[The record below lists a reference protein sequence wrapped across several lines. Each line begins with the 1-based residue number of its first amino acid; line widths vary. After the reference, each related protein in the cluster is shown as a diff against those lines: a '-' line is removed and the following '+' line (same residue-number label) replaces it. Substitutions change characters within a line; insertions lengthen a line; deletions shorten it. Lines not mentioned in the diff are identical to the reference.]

1 MMHTFSWHS
10 SANDVILVGAVLAA
24 LGVIWRG
31 VLHPIV
37 RFFKRLETTM
47 TFVETELKPNGGG
60 SLRDA
65 IDKLV
70 RRTDNLEAIVRPP
83 KEKP

>member
-1 MMHTFSWHS
+1 MFAGWHS
-10 SANDVILVGAVLAA
+10 SANDVVLVGAVLAA
-24 LGVIWRG
+24 LGVIWRV
-31 VLHPIV
+31 VLHPTV

-47 TFVETELKPNGGG
+47 TFVEAELKPNGGG

-70 RRTDNLEAIVRPP
+70 RRTESLEAVVLP

>member
-1 MMHTFSWHS
+1 MMHAFSWHS
-10 SANDVILVGAVLAA
+10 SANDIVLVGAVLAA
-24 LGVIWRG
+24 LGVIWRV
-31 VLHPIV
+31 VLHPTV

-47 TFVETELKPNGGG
+47 TFVSLEMRPNGGG

-70 RRTDNLEAIVRPP
+70 RRTESLEAVILP

>member
-1 MMHTFSWHS
+1 MFAFSWHS
-10 SANDVILVGAVLAA
+10 SANDVILIGAVLAA
-24 LGVIWRG
+24 LGAIWRV
-31 VLHPIV
+31 VLYPTV
-37 RFFKRLETTM
+37 RFFKRLEATM
-47 TFVETELKPNGGG
+47 HFVSVEMRPNGGG

-70 RRTDNLEAIVRPP
+70 RRTESLEAVVLP